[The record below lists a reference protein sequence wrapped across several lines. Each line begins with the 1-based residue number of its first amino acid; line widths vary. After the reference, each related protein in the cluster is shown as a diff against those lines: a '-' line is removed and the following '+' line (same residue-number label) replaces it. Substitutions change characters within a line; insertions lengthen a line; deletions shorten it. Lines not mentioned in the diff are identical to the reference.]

1 MVLTFQIPMQY
12 CSLQRQ
18 ILLSPADTSAAEH
31 CFHSEVPSHLILSG
45 AIGNCLLL
53 FSSSILETFQPGRPI
68 FQCHVFL
75 PFHTVHGVLIAKT
88 LEWFAILSPV
98 NHILSEFFS
107 MTCPSRVALQG
118 MAHSFIGSC
127 KPLHHNQAMI
137 YEKYRDTCF

>member
-53 FSSSILETFQPGRPI
+53 FPSNILDISRSCGLI
-68 FQCHVFL
+68 FGCDIFL
-75 PFHTVHGVLIAKT
+75 PFPTVHEVLQAII
-88 LEWFAILSPV
+88 LEWVAISFPSGSHLLELF
-98 NHILSEFFS
+98 NK
-107 MTCPSRVALQG
+107 TCPSWVGLYSLAYSSIEL
-118 MAHSFIGSC
+118 C
-127 KPLHHNQAMI
+127 KPLHHDKVVI
-137 YEKYRDTCF
+137 HEGG